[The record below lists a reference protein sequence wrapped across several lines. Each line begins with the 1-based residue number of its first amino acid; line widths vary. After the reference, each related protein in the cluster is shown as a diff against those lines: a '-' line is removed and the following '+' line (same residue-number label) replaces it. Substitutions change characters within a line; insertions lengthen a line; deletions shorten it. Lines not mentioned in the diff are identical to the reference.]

1 MRVMVFFDLPTVTAI
16 DRKRYQQFRKT
27 LLKEGFL
34 MLQESVYVRVA
45 ANRQSATF
53 LENRISQ
60 AAPPNGVIQ
69 SLIVTEKQYATMRFL
84 TGEQIQDWRNSDQR
98 TVII

>member
-1 MRVMVFFDLPTVTAI
+1 MIFFDLPTTTAI
-16 DRKRYQQFRKT
+16 DRKRYQHFRKE

-34 MLQESVYVRVA
+34 MVQESVYVRVA
-45 ANRQSATF
+45 ANRQSALF

-60 AAPPNGVIQ
+60 IAPPKGIVQ